1 MSSARSTLVAI
12 LLGLMVSILPTQ
24 QARAQWAVIDVANL
38 GENILTAM
46 QTLQSNINEAQQI
59 ANQIQ
64 QINNEIRNLQQFPGA
79 LSASL
84 LGNYV
89 NSWTQMRNTFAAI
102 NGLSANLGTLA
113 VNYQNLFPARG
124 AGGLSAPQVLAQL
137 QAYLTQARRTYQG
150 VYQESGAVMAG
161 LAQAQTDM
169 QSTLAA
175 SNGASGNLDAIQA
188 QTQMVAQVARLLM
201 QQNAQVA
208 SMNQAHA
215 DWLNQQ
221 MEMMDTA
228 RVMQVQS
235 ESRIPQTQPPA
246 PYLPAIH

>member
-1 MSSARSTLVAI
+1 
-12 LLGLMVSILPTQ
+12 
-24 QARAQWAVIDVANL
+24 
-38 GENILTAM
+38 
-46 QTLQSNINEAQQI
+46 
-59 ANQIQ
+59 
-64 QINNEIRNLQQFPGA
+64 
-79 LSASL
+79 
-84 LGNYV
+84 
-89 NSWTQMRNTFAAI
+89 MRNTFAAI